1 MHSQLGHLAG
11 LGFVSSWYVPWGW
24 KGPDIVAP
32 VPTRET
38 QPQEQKLKK
47 LRSVTVVYVI
57 LQGPEVKKKKKKKN
71 TEP

>member
-47 LRSVTVVYVI
+47 TQVCDRRLCNIAGT
-57 LQGPEVKKKKKKKN
+57 
-71 TEP
+71 